1 MSVPFQDLG
10 RHVEAHRGDLESAL
24 ARVLDS
30 GRFIFGEELER
41 FEQAFAAYCGCRFA
55 VGVASGT
62 DAITLALLAA
72 GVPAGSE
79 VITAANTC
87 VPTIVGIERAGAV
100 PVLADV
106 EPDTRTLD
114 PDAVEEA
121 FTDRTSAIMPVHLY
135 GLCADLERLRVLS
148 ERRGVVLIEDCAQS
162 HGATMAGRRA
172 GSLGLAG
179 AFSLYPTK
187 NLGALGDAG
196 IVTTDDPAVDERLR
210 LLRNYG
216 ERERFEHV
224 LAGMNSRLD
233 PIQAAVLSAR
243 LPRLDEENRRRQAL
257 AARYDGHLAGLPV
270 ETPSVPPGRDHV
282 YHLYVIELE
291 RREAVRADLAARGVG
306 TDVHYPT
313 PVHQQPAYE
322 RLAPAGRSL
331 AVSEALSARIL
342 SLPMFPE
349 LTDAEAD
356 SVADALAAAVVG

>member
-1 MSVPFQDLG
+1 VSVPFQDLG